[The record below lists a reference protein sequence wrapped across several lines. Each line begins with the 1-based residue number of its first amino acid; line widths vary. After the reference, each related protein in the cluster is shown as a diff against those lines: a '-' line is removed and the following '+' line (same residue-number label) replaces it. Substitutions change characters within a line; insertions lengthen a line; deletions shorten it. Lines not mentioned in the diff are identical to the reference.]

1 MPKWVHFEY
10 SIGESNSGKTFAVY
24 DIGYYT
30 TVGRFMRIKL
40 HGRFRSFDAAE
51 KWMLKNIP
59 K

>member
-10 SIGESNSGKTFAVY
+10 SIGESNSGKTFAMY

-30 TVGRFMRIKL
+30 AVCRVIRVKL